1 VARRVTT
8 SYITKKEQKMG
19 GRSFQAMSLLA
30 GEIHPIVESSCAVVL
45 VNAPSV
51 VSTEIIESLVT
62 DGKEAW
68 GQLGRE
74 LEDVGISVTLLTR
87 HR

>member
-1 VARRVTT
+1 
-8 SYITKKEQKMG
+8 
-19 GRSFQAMSLLA
+19 MSLLA